1 MPQMNVLVVATK
13 APWPPIDG
21 GRLLLR
27 NMLEGLAAAGH
38 RATLVAPVDPARF
51 DLAEVAA
58 ALAGCCRPRLVPAAP
73 APPLAALLRAGRDR
87 SPLSIARHTLPAV
100 RREVERSL
108 REERF
113 DLVHAEQLQALPQV
127 LSPGGR
133 AGRAGLPVVLR
144 AQNVESDLWR
154 EAARRS
160 GGWRGSLL
168 SIEARRLARWEGE
181 AVRRAAAT
189 LALTAEDAERLRA
202 LGGCGNVCVV
212 RAPFPDLPAAAG
224 EPLPGAPAVV
234 VLGSQGWLPNE
245 DSVSWFLSRVWPAV
259 VALLPGAVLHLFG
272 AVSSE
277 MLPAQVRVHPAP
289 RESAEAFRPGAVLA
303 VPLRIASGVR
313 MKVLEAW
320 ARGVPVVATPA
331 ALAGLE
337 VEDGRE
343 ALVAADASAFA
354 GALARL
360 HREPGLAGRLVE
372 AGHRARRERHGP
384 ARVTADLLAA
394 YERTMTT
401 YPR

>member
-1 MPQMNVLVVATK
+1 MNVLVVATK

-51 DLAEVAA
+51 DLAEVAS
-58 ALAGCCRPRLVPAAP
+58 ALNGCCRPRLVPAAP
-73 APPLAALLRAGRDR
+73 VPPLAALLCAGRDR

-154 EAARRS
+154 EAARRR

-202 LGGCGNVCVV
+202 LAGSGNVSGSVCVV

-224 EPLPGAPAVV
+224 EPLPGEPAVV

-245 DSVSWFLSRVWPAV
+245 DSVSWFLSQVWPAV
-259 VALLPGAVLHLFG
+259 VAVLPGAVLHLFG
-272 AVSSE
+272 AVSS
-277 MLPAQVRVHPAP
+277 AAAHVVVHPSP

-320 ARGVPVVATPA
+320 SRGVPVVATPA

-343 ALVAADASAFA
+343 ALVAADAPAFA

-360 HREPGLAGRLVE
+360 HREPALAGRLVE
-372 AGHRARRERHGP
+372 EGHRARRERHDP

-394 YERTMTT
+394 YERAMIT